1 MKYLACQP
9 DRSWY
14 KSILTVSARGS
25 IFTLDTKSGKFGFR
39 AHIFGVTLLGFM
51 GLAPEEKEMK
61 QTQTERDK
69 KELAR
74 LQKLAGLKKPAAFM
88 LITMIVLT
96 IVYIVDEIT
105 SNMNSS
111 MQPYALFE
119 FFNITSRDV
128 NSAEY
133 KTALGTVAPISVA
146 ANFLLIVTP
155 FYKALSDKYG
165 RKLFLMINTVGMGVG
180 MLVVLTAPN
189 VAVYIIGM
197 LLMMFFTPND
207 MQVLYI
213 METAPKEK
221 RATYCFVAKG
231 IALVSVSLIGVL
243 AKIFMKSDIPS
254 SWRMVYVV
262 PVVMA
267 VVIGLLSYIML
278 HETPV
283 FVDERI
289 KLLSMTEE
297 ERKSKEE
304 REKKAGQVEKGGVFN
319 AIKFI
324 FKNRQ
329 LRFIFIA
336 GFVFYGTTF
345 YTSYYSSVLEGAM
358 STDMVTTALFI
369 YPFFNGLVTMLSGVL
384 SDKLGRKKVCLLLGG
399 LTLVGVLMF
408 VLSCRLG
415 WGPIAAGIA
424 YGCSIGGLW
433 SVSDTLILTMPA
445 ESSPSSMR
453 SSVMGTITV
462 MIGAGMFVGQF
473 TFIALQ
479 NFFPMDILF
488 LVLCVPFML
497 LSLVILMTQVKETK
511 DVDLDEITVGTYK

>member
-1 MKYLACQP
+1 MKKP
-9 DRSWY
+9 D
-14 KSILTVSARGS
+14 
-25 IFTLDTKSGKFGFR
+25 
-39 AHIFGVTLLGFM
+39 
-51 GLAPEEKEMK
+51 K
-61 QTQTERDK
+61 QREAA
-69 KELAR
+69 ELSR
-74 LQKLAGLKKPAAFM
+74 LQKLAGMKKPAAFM
-88 LITMIVLT
+88 LITMVVLT

-105 SNMNSS
+105 SNMNST
-111 MQPYALFE
+111 MQPYALFD

-128 NSAEY
+128 NTSEY
-133 KTALGTVAPISVA
+133 KTALSTVAPLSVA
-146 ANFLLIVTP
+146 SNFLLIITP

-165 RKLFLMINTVGMGVG
+165 RKLFLMINTVGMGLG
-180 MLVVLTAPN
+180 MLVVMTAPN

-243 AKIFMKSDIPS
+243 ARIFMDSNVPS
-254 SWRMVYVV
+254 SWRMVYTV

-267 VVIGLLSYIML
+267 VVIGLLSFL
-278 HETPV
+278 LLRETPV
-283 FVDERI
+283 FVEERI

-297 ERKSKEE
+297 ERIAKEE
-304 REKKAGQVEKGGVFN
+304 REKKAGQSEKGGVFN

-336 GFVFYGTTF
+336 GFIFYATTF

-358 STDMVTTALFI
+358 TTEMVTTALFI
-369 YPFFNGLVTMLSGVL
+369 YPFFNGLVTILSGFL
-384 SDKLGRKKVCLLLGG
+384 SDRLGRKKVCLLLGG
-399 LTLVGVLMF
+399 ITLVGVLVF
-408 VLSCRLG
+408 VLACRLD

-445 ESSPSSMR
+445 ESSPSTMR

-462 MIGAGMFVGQF
+462 MIGSGMFIGQF
-473 TFIALQ
+473 TFIFLQ

-497 LSLVILMTQVKETK
+497 LSLIILMAKVKETK
-511 DVDLDEITVGTYK
+511 DVNLDEITVDTYK